1 MQTETNPAIVG
12 VDVEITSMSEDRLD
26 RKAYA
31 RRIAERIHTAGA
43 GPSVVFGLTGP
54 WGSGKSSVINMIT
67 EVLETEHN
75 VKWSVTAFTPWS
87 ASNTVT
93 LADEFYNAVASAM
106 PSNVAGEKARTLLSA
121 AAPTTIAVIK
131 AAGVAFVEKHLGDG
145 AIKDITEAAVDA
157 AAEQAGGHSFTA
169 RSDPFTKQFE
179 TISDAIS
186 QVGKNVLVVVDDVDR
201 LHADELLAV
210 MKTVRLLGRFPHVH
224 YLLSY
229 DEKTVIDV
237 LTRTDLAHNDHDR
250 ARDYLEKI
258 VQYPFELP
266 PLRKSHLITELRL
279 QLKAIAQSHGISYF
293 TPAQQDSDPAEMVY
307 RIIPEEEGL
316 TLRRIYRLCNQV
328 DVMLSLIGGEE
339 IDLTDA
345 TVITY
350 LRLHHP
356 DLYRRLPRWRSALTR
371 TSHIYFSSSTKE
383 PTAEEWL
390 VRIADVVHLEADA
403 PLVRELYRVLR
414 GLFPA
419 LPHLTGLYVL
429 SSEARLGVRLSAYF
443 HRYFAFG
450 MPEGDVSN
458 ASVQTDFSILLS
470 SGQWAQPSIIH
481 TAITDPDI
489 DFQVFQKV
497 FDQVD
502 EIRSASVEN
511 CISAAHAIAAE
522 WSNTERGIFS
532 RWHKLIYLLL
542 GRAITDTQTSEAAQ
556 EVVNAFYNEFGLNAV
571 LEVGHSKVEENFVDH
586 IRVHEALR
594 SVDEAL
600 IEAVLNDLK
609 IDRSPDERV
618 HTSTLDYARYLDEE
632 SWMKIR
638 QATAT
643 LLNDGSRTQSDI
655 AARFVSVA
663 LVNNGHGT
671 VRKLRELETELFT
684 YVIPQEQW
692 DLTDFPEPPDTQPD
706 ETEHTLLS
714 CKALASKTIR
724 SILITHP
731 TD

>member
-1 MQTETNPAIVG
+1 
-12 VDVEITSMSEDRLD
+12 MS
-26 RKAYA
+26 
-31 RRIAERIHTAGA
+31 
-43 GPSVVFGLTGP
+43 
-54 WGSGKSSVINMIT
+54 
-67 EVLETEHN
+67 
-75 VKWSVTAFTPWS
+75 
-87 ASNTVT
+87 
-93 LADEFYNAVASAM
+93 
-106 PSNVAGEKARTLLSA
+106 
-121 AAPTTIAVIK
+121 
-131 AAGVAFVEKHLGDG
+131 AFVEKHLGDG
-145 AIKDITEAAVDA
+145 AVKDITEAAVDA
-157 AAEQAGGHSFTA
+157 AAEQAGGHSFTP
-169 RSDPFTKQFE
+169 RSDPFTKRFE
-179 TISDAIS
+179 AISDAIS

-237 LTRTDLAHNDHDR
+237 LTRTDLANNDPDR

-266 PLRKSHLITELRL
+266 PLRKSHLTSELRR
-279 QLKAIAQSHGISYF
+279 QLKAIARSHGISYF
-293 TPAQQDSDPAEMVY
+293 TPPQQDSDPAEMVY

-328 DVMLSLIGGEE
+328 DVMLSLIGGKE

-345 TVITY
+345 TIITY

-356 DLYRRLPRWRSALTR
+356 DLYRKLPRWHSTLTR
-371 TSHIYFSSSTKE
+371 THIYFSSNTKE

-390 VRIADVVHLEADA
+390 VRIADVVHLKADA

-429 SSEARLGVRLSAYF
+429 SSEAPLGVRLPAYF

-458 ASVQTDFSILLS
+458 ASVRADFSILLS
-470 SGQWAQPSIIH
+470 SGQWAQPSVIQ
-481 TAITDPDI
+481 TAITDPDMN
-489 DFQVFQKV
+489 FQVFQKV

-502 EIRSASVEN
+502 EIRSATAEN
-511 CISAAHAIAAE
+511 CISAAHKIAAE
-522 WSNTERGIFS
+522 WLDTERGIFS
-532 RWHKLIYLLL
+532 RWHTLIYLLL
-542 GRAITDTQTSEAAQ
+542 GRAITDAQTAETAQ
-556 EVVNAFYNEFGLNAV
+556 EIVDAFCKEFGLNAV
-571 LEVGHSKVEENFVDH
+571 LEVGHSTAEENFVDH
-586 IRVHEALR
+586 IRVREVFR
-594 SVDEAL
+594 SVDEAM
-600 IEAVLNDLK
+600 IEAVLNDLTN
-609 IDRSPDERV
+609 DRSPDERV
-618 HTSTLDYARYLDEE
+618 STSTLDYARYLDEQ
-632 SWMKIR
+632 SWTKIR
-638 QATAT
+638 QATEK

-663 LVNNGHGT
+663 LVNNGPRT

-684 YVIPQEQW
+684 YVIPREQW
-692 DLTDFPEPPDTQPD
+692 SFTDFPEPPDTEPD
-706 ETEHTLLS
+706 ETEHTLET

-724 SILITHP
+724 SMMSARP